1 MKKRKMLILAL
12 LVVILVGVGIIGGK
26 YYMNEKA
33 EKEKVELQT
42 SDYSIEQERILAKQ
56 IKNTFA
62 DIKSVKFVNKSMSK
76 NSVAGFISI
85 DIIIQTDNKNEKIG
99 TDFPI
104 NKDNESKSEQLESYI
119 GGDDLN
125 NGETSNNITVY
136 FTNDSEEVL

>member
-12 LVVILVGVGIIGGK
+12 LVVVLVGVGIIGGK

>member
-12 LVVILVGVGIIGGK
+12 LVVVLVGVGIIGGK

-62 DIKSVKFVNKSMSK
+62 DIRSIKFDKDTIYKNEMTGYTSVS
-76 NSVAGFISI
+76 ASI
-85 DIIIQTDNKNEKIG
+85 LTANDEFSIEVDFPEKNKNIDSTLDGFLGKGGQLGGTKDLIITWFTNGKDEKI
-99 TDFPI
+99 
-104 NKDNESKSEQLESYI
+104 
-119 GGDDLN
+119 
-125 NGETSNNITVY
+125 
-136 FTNDSEEVL
+136 